1 MYASK
6 PGASQKRGHIVS
18 SPKMRI
24 LIIKPSSLGD
34 VVHALPTVNLIR
46 RKYPQ
51 AQIAWLI
58 NDTLASLLRHS
69 PIIDEL
75 ILFERQRFGSL
86 TQLPQFGKFLGTLG
100 RGQFDV
106 AVDLQGLLRSGI
118 MTWATRARRRIG
130 LSDAREGARYFYNE
144 VVSVPRVH
152 AVDRYLLAARH
163 LGCDAM
169 PVEFPLG
176 VSESV
181 APEGLIAVSPSARW
195 ATKLWG
201 NDKFAEL
208 IRRLPLER
216 VVLTGSAAER
226 ELIDQIAQ
234 GRRNLAGQTDLFQ
247 LAELYRRCRVVIT
260 NDSGPMH
267 LAAAVGTAVVA
278 IFGPTDP
285 ALTGPY
291 GSQHVVL
298 RAGIPC
304 SPCFKDYCTNRV
316 PMECMKLISVEQV
329 LEAANR
335 LFSNV

>member
-1 MYASK
+1 
-6 PGASQKRGHIVS
+6 
-18 SPKMRI
+18 MRI
-24 LIIKPSSLGD
+24 LIVKPSSLGD

-46 RKYPQ
+46 RRFPQ
-51 AQIAWLI
+51 AHISWLI
-58 NDTLASLLRHS
+58 NNTLASLLSRS

-75 ILFERQRFGSL
+75 ILFERHRFGSL

-100 RGQFDV
+100 RRQFDV
-106 AVDLQGLLRSGI
+106 ALDLQGLLRSGV
-118 MTWATRARRRIG
+118 MTWATRAGRRIG
-130 LSDAREGARYFYNE
+130 LSDAREGAGCFYTE
-144 VVSVPRVH
+144 IVSVPRAH

-163 LGCDAM
+163 LGCDTT

-181 APEGLIAVSPSARW
+181 AREGLIAVSPSARW

-201 NDKFAEL
+201 GDKFAEL
-208 IRRLPLER
+208 IRCLPRER

-226 ELIDQIAQ
+226 ELANQIAQ
-234 GRRNLAGQTDLFQ
+234 GCRNLAGQTDLFQ
-247 LAELYRRCRVVIT
+247 LAELYRRCCVVIT

-267 LAAAVGTAVVA
+267 LAAAVGTPVVA

-298 RAGIPC
+298 RAGIAC
-304 SPCFKDYCTNRV
+304 SPCFKDYCANRV
-316 PMECMKLISVEQV
+316 QMECMKLVSVEPV
-329 LEAANR
+329 LEAAKKF
-335 LFSNV
+335 L